1 MFVQQVILKWVW
13 ANNKMPTT
21 KTYLSKI
28 KTALSLLVLNIA
40 FLSTNVYA
48 NENSLIIPE
57 ATKGKTC
64 VEPIP
69 EMRKN
74 HMEYLLHK
82 RDLTMHEG
90 QRTKK
95 HSLKECIS
103 CHVKKDKVV
112 EYISINKEGQF
123 CQSCHSYAAVS
134 IDCFGCHATKP
145 DAKLGILNS
154 QNVKNKGITSL
165 ITRLQKTAKSTDE

>member
-57 ATKGKTC
+57 ATKAKP
-64 VEPIP
+64 VLNPF
-69 EMRKN
+69 
-74 HMEYLLHK
+74 
-82 RDLTMHEG
+82 
-90 QRTKK
+90 
-95 HSLKECIS
+95 LKCEKITWSIYFIS
-103 CHVKKDKVV
+103 V
-112 EYISINKEGQF
+112 I
-123 CQSCHSYAAVS
+123 
-134 IDCFGCHATKP
+134 
-145 DAKLGILNS
+145 
-154 QNVKNKGITSL
+154 
-165 ITRLQKTAKSTDE
+165 